1 MAFHLRILFPPVKI
15 GYRHQRSRS
24 HWPLLLRP
32 KALPPSASTYPSM
45 SGYRLHTVFRDQMDA
60 WPGSF
65 TYSSVSS
72 PAKSASPYPATW
84 GWYLYPGTYIRCP
97 SPPQSALT
105 QCSLRY
111 GAAAGPIPSHP
122 AHTRP
127 SCTMRPLLP
136 KMAYQVCID
145 FQKGQH
151 VLLIISG
158 TK

>member
-72 PAKSASPYPATW
+72 PAKKRQPVSGHLGLVSLSRYIYPMSLPSSICFDTMQPPLW
-84 GWYLYPGTYIRCP
+84 GSSWTH
-97 SPPQSALT
+97 S
-105 QCSLRY
+105 
-111 GAAAGPIPSHP
+111 SHP

-127 SCTMRPLLP
+127 SCTMRP
-136 KMAYQVCID
+136 
-145 FQKGQH
+145 FSQKDGVPGLH
-151 VLLIISG
+151 
-158 TK
+158 